1 MEHLNLQRFLSKLMS
16 TVLERIFIFGI
27 FLIPA
32 LTWGGVLAP
41 NNVAA
46 LLDGKYIVGEI
57 QADIP
62 AYPLFIQNKVTPS
75 AKPDLVGYAFETI
88 DLEPIRGYSGK
99 PIDVL
104 VVIDTAGIYRDVRL
118 IEHKEPFFLTQSGTV
133 KLIDF
138 ASQYIDLSLHH
149 LVELLPWNE
158 SGSRDTQNAQLSGVH
173 HGTVTAR
180 AINRSILSAA
190 SQVALAKLDPS
201 LTNPSPTAKPQASQR
216 QSSSDNY
223 TPLTFDEL
231 VSNGLVTRT
240 VITASNLKDLFANS
254 QAPVGSTE
262 SFIDNGEGVLVFHTA
277 LLGDPLVGRNLLDED
292 GWRYITNKRRT
303 QQALLITLSDPNHI
317 LDGQGKWK
325 IEQMPFKLSQDH
337 KEIQLLPIDFQKRLT
352 VQTNPPS
359 SAIYVLLIE
368 KATPLNPAKAFDLK
382 FSLQRRFGINF
393 VLNKTEKQD
402 ISLDHRF
409 YGLSAWWTDLRF
421 THWLELDWVK
431 LWIDRQ
437 VEIGVLILG
446 LMVLSVGLIAQ
457 KRVSKDRLQF
467 KIFRTIYLVFTL
479 FFIGWFAQGQLT
491 ILNITSAISSLSTG
505 GDLSFLISDP
515 ISFILWIYVIL
526 SLFIWGRGTFCG
538 WLCPFGALQELT
550 SMVSQR
556 LGLHQRRWRQS
567 LDTHLKKLKYVILG
581 LILLSMWL
589 EPSQTD
595 MLVKVEPFETAIS
608 FYFVNEWP
616 YVIWALI
623 SLGFGTVIYKGY
635 CRYICPLGAALA
647 TVNFLQR
654 WSWIPRRKE
663 CGTPCQTCR
672 YRCEYQA
679 IKPTGEID
687 YAECFQCLD
696 CVTIYQDEN
705 MCLPLVQTSN
715 AHREIS
721 IKPVPVL

>member
-1 MEHLNLQRFLSKLMS
+1 
-16 TVLERIFIFGI
+16 
-27 FLIPA
+27 
-32 LTWGGVLAP
+32 
-41 NNVAA
+41 
-46 LLDGKYIVGEI
+46 
-57 QADIP
+57 
-62 AYPLFIQNKVTPS
+62 
-75 AKPDLVGYAFETI
+75 
-88 DLEPIRGYSGK
+88 
-99 PIDVL
+99 
-104 VVIDTAGIYRDVRL
+104 
-118 IEHKEPFFLTQSGTV
+118 
-133 KLIDF
+133 
-138 ASQYIDLSLHH
+138 
-149 LVELLPWNE
+149 
-158 SGSRDTQNAQLSGVH
+158 
-173 HGTVTAR
+173 
-180 AINRSILSAA
+180 
-190 SQVALAKLDPS
+190 
-201 LTNPSPTAKPQASQR
+201 
-216 QSSSDNY
+216 
-223 TPLTFDEL
+223 
-231 VSNGLVTRT
+231 
-240 VITASNLKDLFANS
+240 
-254 QAPVGSTE
+254 
-262 SFIDNGEGVLVFHTA
+262 
-277 LLGDPLVGRNLLDED
+277 
-292 GWRYITNKRRT
+292 
-303 QQALLITLSDPNHI
+303 
-317 LDGQGKWK
+317 
-325 IEQMPFKLSQDH
+325 
-337 KEIQLLPIDFQKRLT
+337 
-352 VQTNPPS
+352 
-359 SAIYVLLIE
+359 
-368 KATPLNPAKAFDLK
+368 
-382 FSLQRRFGINF
+382 
-393 VLNKTEKQD
+393 
-402 ISLDHRF
+402 
-409 YGLSAWWTDLRF
+409 
-421 THWLELDWVK
+421 
-431 LWIDRQ
+431 
-437 VEIGVLILG
+437 
-446 LMVLSVGLIAQ
+446 MVLSVGLIAQ

-705 MCLPLVQTSN
+705 MCFPLVQTLN

>member
-1 MEHLNLQRFLSKLMS
+1 
-16 TVLERIFIFGI
+16 
-27 FLIPA
+27 
-32 LTWGGVLAP
+32 
-41 NNVAA
+41 
-46 LLDGKYIVGEI
+46 
-57 QADIP
+57 
-62 AYPLFIQNKVTPS
+62 
-75 AKPDLVGYAFETI
+75 
-88 DLEPIRGYSGK
+88 
-99 PIDVL
+99 
-104 VVIDTAGIYRDVRL
+104 
-118 IEHKEPFFLTQSGTV
+118 
-133 KLIDF
+133 
-138 ASQYIDLSLHH
+138 
-149 LVELLPWNE
+149 
-158 SGSRDTQNAQLSGVH
+158 
-173 HGTVTAR
+173 
-180 AINRSILSAA
+180 
-190 SQVALAKLDPS
+190 
-201 LTNPSPTAKPQASQR
+201 
-216 QSSSDNY
+216 
-223 TPLTFDEL
+223 
-231 VSNGLVTRT
+231 VTRT
-240 VITASNLKDLFANS
+240 VVTAGNLKDLFANS
-254 QAPVGSTE
+254 QAPVESTE
-262 SFIDNGEGVLVFHTA
+262 RYIANGEEVLIFHTA
-277 LLGDPLVGRNLLDED
+277 LLGDPLVGRNLLDDD

-303 QQALLITLSDPNHI
+303 QQALLLTVSDPNHI
-317 LDGQGKWK
+317 LDGHGNWK
-325 IEQMPFKLSQDH
+325 IEQMPFKLKQDL
-337 KEIQLLPIDFQKRLT
+337 KEIQLLPIDFQKRLR
-352 VQTNPPS
+352 VQTNPPG

-368 KATPLNPAKAFDLK
+368 KATPLDPAKAFDLK
-382 FSLQRRFGINF
+382 FSLQRRYGINF
-393 VLNKTEKQD
+393 VLNKTEKRD
-402 ISLDHRF
+402 IDVDHRF
-409 YGLSAWWTDLRF
+409 YGLRAWWTDLRF
-421 THWLELDWVK
+421 TNWLELDWVK
-431 LWIDRQ
+431 LWINRQ

-479 FFIGWFAQGQLT
+479 GFIGWFAQGQLT

-581 LILLSMWL
+581 FILLSMWL

-608 FYFVNEWP
+608 FYFINDWP
-616 YVIWALI
+616 YVFWALI
-623 SLGFGTVIYKGY
+623 SLGFGTVIYRGY

-696 CVTIYQDEN
+696 CVTIYQDDDV
-705 MCLPLVQTSN
+705 CFPLVQTAN

-721 IKPVPVL
+721 IKPVALL